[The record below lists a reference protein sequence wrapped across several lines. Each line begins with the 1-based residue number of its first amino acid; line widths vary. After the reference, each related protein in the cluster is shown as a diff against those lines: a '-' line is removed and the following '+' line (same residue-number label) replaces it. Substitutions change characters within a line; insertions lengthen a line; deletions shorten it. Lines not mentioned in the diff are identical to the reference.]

1 MRVKGQGRRGPGGA
15 SPQQGPLI
23 NSLIVK
29 FLSVSAAR
37 TTEAADC
44 LTSYLVA
51 GEEKPW
57 MHVSVAL
64 LSFSFLVF
72 YWLQGPP
79 RVPRAYIYNG
89 CIIGD

>member
-1 MRVKGQGRRGPGGA
+1 
-15 SPQQGPLI
+15 
-23 NSLIVK
+23 
-29 FLSVSAAR
+29 VSAAR
-37 TTEAADC
+37 TEAAD
-44 LTSYLVA
+44 YLVA

-79 RVPRAYIYNG
+79 RVPRAYIMDALLVTERWSSYDFLAPSTLSFSFLFNYI
-89 CIIGD
+89 CLALDQ